1 MGLTPE
7 EALLG
12 VTKNGAKALGLLNSK
27 GTIESGKD
35 ADLVLWDIKE
45 PGELAY
51 SIGYNPCIKV
61 IQKGIPVY

>member
-1 MGLTPE
+1 MMNMACVNFGLTPE

-45 PGELAY
+45 LESLH
-51 SIGYNPCIKV
+51 IQLV
-61 IQKGIPVY
+61 IILVLK